1 MKRVVS
7 ACVEQTLRFD
17 TSKEANPQE
26 DFKQYLSKLNKKHTK
41 YEVMDTQSDKDGLV
55 VVKIKKEY
63 NNYSTDGYMK

>member
-17 TSKEANPQE
+17 TSKEANPQD

-41 YEVMDTQSDKDGLV
+41 YEVMDTQIDKDGSL

-63 NNYSTDGYMK
+63 NNYSTDEYMK